1 MKRKAI
7 YAGSFDIYTNSHH
20 DVALKAAKLFDE
32 LHIVISISDK
42 DRRRFPAAEM
52 ERAIR
57 ESLKNDGVTNVAVT
71 SYKGVIADYCI
82 EQGIGY
88 FVRGLRNSIDYTYE
102 ESIACANKLI
112 APELETIYLRA
123 EDSAVSA
130 TIVEELYLYGK
141 DYSQL
146 VPEPVYRMLML
157 SQNAG

>member
-1 MKRKAI
+1 MNKKAI
-7 YAGSFDIYTNSHH
+7 YAGSFEVYTTSHH
-20 DVALKAAKLFDE
+20 AVALKASRLFDE
-32 LHIVISISDK
+32 LHIVISTNGQQ
-42 DRRRFPAAEM
+42 RRRFPVADMAD
-52 ERAIR
+52 AIR
-57 ESLKNDGVTNVAVT
+57 ESLQNDGVTNFTVT
-71 SYKGVIADYCI
+71 CYDGIIADYCI
-82 EQGIGY
+82 DHGIGY

-146 VPEPVYRMLML
+146 VPEPVYRLLML
-157 SQNAG
+157 SQNS